1 MFCRYRGGRGTVT
14 HGYQEGLPM
23 AEALFPSGQVTSHA
37 LLGYRTWNRSG
48 FLAIS
53 DSALSPAE
61 SSTHGRPFTALEYVV
76 QRPVDDRPTPPPEP
90 RFSSATIVQITR
102 WTKMIAVFPLPRAI
116 RRNNRRSSYEEH
128 SNPDREGKIRE
139 MSKVG

>member
-1 MFCRYRGGRGTVT
+1 MFCRYRGGRRTVT
-14 HGYQEGLPM
+14 QRLSGRVTM

-61 SSTHGRPFTALEYVV
+61 SSTHGRPFTAPEYVV
-76 QRPVDDRPTPPPEP
+76 QRPVDDPKP

-102 WTKMIAVFPLPRAI
+102 RTKMIEVFRLAT
-116 RRNNRRSSYEEH
+116 RRNNRCSSHGPRGIFE
-128 SNPDREGKIRE
+128 SGEGKIRKI
-139 MSKVG
+139 SRVG